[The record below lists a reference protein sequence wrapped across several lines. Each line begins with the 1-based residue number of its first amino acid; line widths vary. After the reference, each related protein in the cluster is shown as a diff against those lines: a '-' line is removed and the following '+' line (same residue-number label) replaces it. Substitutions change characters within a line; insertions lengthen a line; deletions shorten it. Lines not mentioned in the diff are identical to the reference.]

1 MRVHKAVCMVTQE
14 SFTLVHICVHTF
26 RDQVLFPL
34 IFRAKTEGQAHQD
47 IQGIEAPR
55 CSLILLRILSDVEQI
70 SFVLGRVLFRSVASC
85 KTGSG

>member
-1 MRVHKAVCMVTQE
+1 MRLCVWITEE
-14 SFTLVHICVHTF
+14 SFALVYICAHTL
-26 RDQVLFPL
+26 RDQFSFPF

-55 CSLILLRILSDVEQI
+55 CSLVLLRILSDVEQV
-70 SFVLGRVLFRSVASC
+70 SFVLGRVLLRSGASG